1 MRIPIT
7 MCHGTREDRQKP
19 LTAEHLDRLVA
30 IAGEMGFKVDKLG

>member
-7 MCHGTREDRQKP
+7 MCHGIREDRQKP

-30 IAGEMGFKVDKLG
+30 IGSEMGFKSIS